1 MRSVRGDMGVKKP
14 MANGQT
20 LEELLTML
28 NLERLEVNLFRG
40 ESPAESRQRVFGGQV
55 LGQALRAATHTVE
68 DMICHSF
75 HSYFLR
81 PGDPNCPIIFEVD
94 HARDGKSF
102 ASRRVIAIQHGKQ
115 IFNLAASFQRF
126 EVGNEHQ
133 VEMPE
138 APAPETL
145 KSDLELRQEVADK
158 IPESFRDHFLRRR
171 PYDMRPV
178 TPVNFFNPV
187 KREASQ
193 MVWFRA
199 SEPMPD
205 DIDIN
210 QALLAYISDT
220 TLLDTCLRPHGLS
233 FMNPKLQSASLDH
246 AMWFYHPFKADEWIL
261 YVQDSPASA
270 GGRGMNFGHFF
281 TQSGKLICSA
291 AQEGLIRVHD

>member
-1 MRSVRGDMGVKKP
+1 
-14 MANGQT
+14 
-20 LEELLTML
+20 
-28 NLERLEVNLFRG
+28 
-40 ESPAESRQRVFGGQV
+40 
-55 LGQALRAATHTVE
+55 
-68 DMICHSF
+68 
-75 HSYFLR
+75 
-81 PGDPNCPIIFEVD
+81 
-94 HARDGKSF
+94 
-102 ASRRVIAIQHGKQ
+102 
-115 IFNLAASFQRF
+115 
-126 EVGNEHQ
+126 
-133 VEMPE
+133 
-138 APAPETL
+138 
-145 KSDLELRQEVADK
+145 
-158 IPESFRDHFLRRR
+158 
-171 PYDMRPV
+171 
-178 TPVNFFNPV
+178 
-187 KREASQ
+187 